1 MTSTSRLDTALVGR
15 GLARSRTQAQALVR
29 DGRVTVDGRVV
40 TRSSTPVH
48 EAQEVRVQ
56 PADEGSGSSWITQ
69 GWVGRGAL
77 KLRYAVEQWGPLG
90 LRVEGRR
97 CLDVGASTGG
107 FTQVLL
113 AHGAAHVVAL
123 DVGHG
128 QLDPRVAADPR
139 VTDLPGTNI
148 RSTTRSTIGGPVDV
162 AVCDVS
168 FISLQHV
175 LPPLRPLCS
184 DGADVVVLVKPQ
196 FELGRDRLGHDG
208 VVRSVEQR
216 EAVLGS
222 VLRTASEHRFAVGGI
237 LRSPLVGATGNVEYL
252 LWLHAAG
259 AGMMDWG
266 LSPEELAA
274 RRRAL
279 RQEEEQ

>member
-1 MTSTSRLDTALVGR
+1 MTSARLDTVLVAR
-15 GLARSRTQAQALVR
+15 GLARSRTQARALLL
-29 DGRVTVDGRVV
+29 DGRVTVDGNVV
-40 TRSSTPVH
+40 TKPSTPVL
-48 EAQEVRVQ
+48 ETQALAVQ
-56 PADEGSGSSWITQ
+56 AADEESGSAWITQ

-77 KLRYAVEQWGPLG
+77 KLRYAVEQWLPLG
-90 LRVEGRR
+90 LVVAGRR

-128 QLDPRVAADPR
+128 QLDPRVAHDPR
-139 VTDLPGTNI
+139 VTDLPRTNI
-148 RSTTRSTIGGPVDV
+148 RRTTVATIGGAVDLV
-162 AVCDVS
+162 VCDVS
-168 FISLQHV
+168 FISLEHV
-175 LPPLRPLCS
+175 LPVLREVCTE
-184 DGADVVVLVKPQ
+184 GADVVVLVKPQ

-208 VVRSVEQR
+208 VVRSAEQR
-216 EAVLGS
+216 ES
-222 VLRTASEHRFAVGGI
+222 VLATVLDTASEHRFAVGGI

-252 LWLHAAG
+252 LWLHATG

-266 LSPEELAA
+266 LARDELAA

-279 RQEEEQ
+279 RHEEER